1 LIFVLFPD
9 YDVDAIG
16 KESLHSQEFHA
27 MKIGRRS
34 IFLAGSALLAS
45 PAIIRPAM
53 AQPATTLPAQTP
65 GFYRF
70 KVGSFTVTTVHDGFV
85 ARPLEGFVRNAPLA
99 EVQGVLRDAFLPQDR
114 MVIPYTVT
122 FLDTGRDLVVFDS
135 GNGVTPAGATI
146 GRMIANMRSAGI
158 DPAKVTRVVMS
169 HFHGDHVNGLLNAEG
184 LAAFPNAEVIVP
196 EAEIAWWGDATN
208 ETRSP
213 EGQRANFAN
222 SARRLA
228 PYAARMRRVGPDS
241 EVIPGVRSVAAYGH
255 TPGHTCYHIAD
266 GVEQMMFVADTTNR
280 PELLARRPEFHIIF
294 DFDAVAAEA
303 TRRRIY
309 DRVAT
314 DRIRVTGYHF
324 PFPANGYMTKEGSG
338 YRFVAADWTGAV

>member
-1 LIFVLFPD
+1 MQFP
-9 YDVDAIG
+9 
-16 KESLHSQEFHA
+16 
-27 MKIGRRS
+27 RRS
-34 IFLAGSALLAS
+34 IFLASTAMLAS
-45 PAIIRPAM
+45 PALIHRAV
-53 AQPATTLPAQTP
+53 AQPTPAPQAQTP

-85 ARPLEGFVRNAPLA
+85 ARPLEGFVRNAPLT
-99 EVQGVLRDAFLPQDR
+99 EVQGVLRDAFLPADR
-114 MVIPYTVT
+114 LVIPYTVT

-146 GRMIANMRSAGI
+146 GRMITNMRAAGI
-158 DPAKVTRVVMS
+158 DPAKVTHVVMS

-184 LAAFPNAEVIVP
+184 AAAFPNAEVIVP

-266 GVEQMMFVADTTNR
+266 GAEQMMFVADTTNR

-314 DRIRVTGYHF
+314 DRVRITGYHF
-324 PFPANGYMTKEGSG
+324 PFPANGYLAKEASG
-338 YRFVAADWTGAV
+338 YRFVAADWSGAV

>member
-1 LIFVLFPD
+1 MKVFRRNVL
-9 YDVDAIG
+9 
-16 KESLHSQEFHA
+16 
-27 MKIGRRS
+27 
-34 IFLAGSALLAS
+34 LAGTSLLAAPGLLRTS
-45 PAIIRPAM
+45 SAQTAPPA
-53 AQPATTLPAQTP
+53 QAQTP

-146 GRMIANMRSAGI
+146 GRMIANMQAAGI

-184 LAAFPNAEVIVP
+184 AAAFPNAEVIVP

-266 GVEQMMFVADTTNR
+266 GAEQMMFVADTTNR

-324 PFPANGYMTKEGSG
+324 PFPANGYLTKEGSG
-338 YRFVAADWTGAV
+338 YRFVAADWSSAV

>member
-53 AQPATTLPAQTP
+53 AQPATTSPAQTP

-266 GVEQMMFVADTTNR
+266 GAEQMMFVADTTNR

-324 PFPANGYMTKEGSG
+324 PFPANGYLTKEGSG
-338 YRFVAADWTGAV
+338 YRFVAADWSGAI

>member
-1 LIFVLFPD
+1 MSGFQRRGVL
-9 YDVDAIG
+9 AAA
-16 KESLHSQEFHA
+16 SLLCA
-27 MKIGRRS
+27 PGLVR
-34 IFLAGSALLAS
+34 AAY
-45 PAIIRPAM
+45 
-53 AQPATTLPAQTP
+53 AQTAAVPQTQAP

-70 KVGSFTVTTVHDGFV
+70 KVGAFTVTTVHDGFF

-99 EVQGVLRDAFLPQDR
+99 DVQAVLREAFLPQDR
-114 MVIPYTVT
+114 LVIPFTVT

-135 GNGVTPAGATI
+135 GNGVTAPTATN
-146 GRMIANMRSAGI
+146 GRMIANMRAAGI
-158 DPAKVTRVVMS
+158 DPARVTRVVMS

-184 LAAFPNAEVIVP
+184 VAAFPNAEVIVP

-213 EGQRANFAN
+213 EGQRATFAN

-228 PYAARMRRVGPDS
+228 PYAARLRRIGPDA

-255 TPGHTCYHIAD
+255 TPGHTCYHVAD
-266 GVEQMMFVADTTNR
+266 GADQMMFVADTSNR
-280 PELLARRPEFHIIF
+280 PELLARRPDFHIVF

-303 TRRRIY
+303 TRRRIF

-314 DRIRVTGYHF
+314 DRIRITGYHF
-324 PFPANGYMTKEGSG
+324 PFPANGFLAKEGSG
-338 YRFVAADWTGAV
+338 YRFIAADWSSAV

>member
-1 LIFVLFPD
+1 MSGFQRRGVL
-9 YDVDAIG
+9 AAA
-16 KESLHSQEFHA
+16 SLLFAPGLVRAAYAQ
-27 MKIGRRS
+27 
-34 IFLAGSALLAS
+34 SAAV
-45 PAIIRPAM
+45 P
-53 AQPATTLPAQTP
+53 QTQAP

-70 KVGSFTVTTVHDGFV
+70 KVGSFTVTTVHDGFF

-99 EVQGVLRDAFLPQDR
+99 DVQAVLRDAFLPQDR
-114 MVIPYTVT
+114 LVIPFTVT

-135 GNGVTPAGATI
+135 GNGVTAPAATN
-146 GRMIANMRSAGI
+146 GRMIANMRAAGI
-158 DPAKVTRVVMS
+158 DPARVTRVVMS

-184 LAAFPNAEVIVP
+184 AAAFPNAEVIVP

-213 EGQRANFAN
+213 EGQRGTFAN

-228 PYAARMRRVGPDS
+228 PYAARLRRIGPDA

-255 TPGHTCYHIAD
+255 TPGHTCYHVAD
-266 GVEQMMFVADTTNR
+266 GADQMMFVADTSNR
-280 PELLARRPEFHIIF
+280 PELLARRPDFHIVF

-314 DRIRVTGYHF
+314 DRIRITGYHF
-324 PFPANGYMTKEGSG
+324 PFPANGYLAKEGSG
-338 YRFVAADWTGAV
+338 YRFIAADWSSAI

>member
-1 LIFVLFPD
+1 MKVFRRNVL
-9 YDVDAIG
+9 
-16 KESLHSQEFHA
+16 
-27 MKIGRRS
+27 
-34 IFLAGSALLAS
+34 LAGTSLLAAPALLQTSSAQTAP
-45 PAIIRPAM
+45 PA
-53 AQPATTLPAQTP
+53 QAQTP

-146 GRMIANMRSAGI
+146 GRMIANMQAAGI
-158 DPAKVTRVVMS
+158 DPTKVTRVVMS

-184 LAAFPNAEVIVP
+184 AAAFPNAEVIVP

-213 EGQRANFAN
+213 EGQRATFAN

-266 GVEQMMFVADTTNR
+266 GAEQMMFVADTTNR

-324 PFPANGYMTKEGSG
+324 PFPANGYLTKEGSG
-338 YRFVAADWTGAV
+338 YRFVAADWSSAV

>member
-1 LIFVLFPD
+1 
-9 YDVDAIG
+9 
-16 KESLHSQEFHA
+16 

-45 PAIIRPAM
+45 PAIIRPAIIRPAM

-122 FLDTGRDLVVFDS
+122 FLDTGRDLVAFDS

-146 GRMIANMRSAGI
+146 GRMIANMQAAGI
-158 DPAKVTRVVMS
+158 DPTKVTRVVMS

-184 LAAFPNAEVIVP
+184 AAAFPNAEVIVP

-213 EGQRANFAN
+213 EGQRATFAN

-266 GVEQMMFVADTTNR
+266 GAEQMMFVADTTNR

-309 DRVAT
+309 DRVAI

-324 PFPANGYMTKEGSG
+324 PFPANGYLTKEGSG
-338 YRFVAADWTGAV
+338 YRFVAADWSSAV

>member
-1 LIFVLFPD
+1 MIAFPRRLLI
-9 YDVDAIG
+9 A
-16 KESLHSQEFHA
+16 STT
-27 MKIGRRS
+27 
-34 IFLAGSALLAS
+34 LLAA
-45 PAIIRPAM
+45 PAFVR
-53 AQPATTLPAQTP
+53 TTSAQTAPAPQAQAP

-70 KVGSFTVTTVHDGFV
+70 KLGSFTVTTVHDGFF
-85 ARPLEGFVRNAPLA
+85 ARPLEGFVRNAPLSDVQA
-99 EVQGVLRDAFLPQDR
+99 ELRDAFLPQDR
-114 MVIPYTVT
+114 LVIPFTVT

-135 GNGVTPAGATI
+135 GNGVTAPDATN
-146 GRMIANMRSAGI
+146 GRMIANMRAAGI
-158 DPAKVTRVVMS
+158 DPARVTRVVMS

-184 LAAFPNAEVIVP
+184 AAAFPNAEVIVP

-213 EGQRANFAN
+213 EGQRATFAN

-228 PYAARMRRVGPDS
+228 PYAARLRRIGPDA

-266 GVEQMMFVADTTNR
+266 GAEQMMFVADTSNR
-280 PELLARRPEFHIIF
+280 PELLARRPDFHIVF

-314 DRIRVTGYHF
+314 DRIRITGYHF
-324 PFPANGYMTKEGSG
+324 PFPANGYLAKEGGG
-338 YRFVAADWTGAV
+338 YRFVAADWSSAV

>member
-1 LIFVLFPD
+1 MQ
-9 YDVDAIG
+9 
-16 KESLHSQEFHA
+16 SN
-27 MKIGRRS
+27 RRS
-34 IFLAGSALLAS
+34 IFLAAGMLLAS
-45 PAIIRPAM
+45 PAIMRHAM
-53 AQPATTLPAQTP
+53 AQPAPAPQTQAP

-99 EVQGVLRDAFLPQDR
+99 EVQGVLRDAFLPTDR

-122 FLDTGRDLVVFDS
+122 FLDTGRDLIVFDS
-135 GNGVTPAGATI
+135 GNGVTPAGSTI
-146 GRMIANMRSAGI
+146 GRMIANMQAAGI
-158 DPAKVTRVVMS
+158 DPTKVTRVVMS

-196 EAEIAWWGDATN
+196 EAEIAWWGDAAN

-228 PYAARMRRVGPDS
+228 PYAARLRRIGPDA
-241 EVIPGVRSVAAYGH
+241 EVVPGVRSVAAYGH
-255 TPGHTCYHIAD
+255 TPGHTCYHVAD
-266 GVEQMMFVADTTNR
+266 GADQMMFVADTTNR

-314 DRIRVTGYHF
+314 DRIRITGYHF
-324 PFPANGYMTKEGSG
+324 PFPANGYLAKEGSG
-338 YRFVAADWTGAV
+338 YRFVAADWSSAV